1 VLANISKIRIF
12 YYYFIEVFY
21 RRDKAGGW
29 LVYFSEEK
37 MRVKKRFGLL
47 SISVAVL
54 VIIVGFSAI
63 SSNAKSSIVFACEK
77 RGVVDKASCESFTV
91 TISFKNTGSTE
102 GTWSVN
108 IAFEGEK
115 WTWKGT
121 AQIVAL
127 KSNKTKTLTWNGSV
141 PCDAPID
148 SVSRLIVYYNN
159 SFTRLD
165 WWIHVVSSAELTITS
180 STVK

>member
-1 VLANISKIRIF
+1 MKR
-12 YYYFIEVFY
+12 
-21 RRDKAGGW
+21 
-29 LVYFSEEK
+29 
-37 MRVKKRFGLL
+37 RFGLL
-47 SISVAVL
+47 SIAVAAL
-54 VIIVGFSAI
+54 IIMVGFSAI
-63 SSNAKSSIVFACEK
+63 SSNAKSSICFACEEK
-77 RGVVDKASCESFTV
+77 GVVDKAPCEIFTV

-115 WTWKGT
+115 WTWNGT
-121 AQIVAL
+121 AETLAL
-127 KSNKTKTLTWNGSV
+127 KPSKTKTLTWNGSV

-165 WWIHVVSSAELTITS
+165 WWIHVVSAAELTITS